1 MSKIE
6 SKHYGIVDNIAEYE
20 PDAATGNLSV
30 SAVFAT
36 TVHSVASTV
45 VVGSTASSEI
55 SIAQMALTGEQ
66 ALKLGALLSQAGAD
80 ALEADREVEN
90 LRMHG
95 PAAARLCFALAKADM
110 HDVLCDQS
118 KIRLGYP
125 QQAQG
130 LAERAY
136 TAVVESTTAEVT
148 RDSWR
153 QYWREAGE
161 RLSKETAR
169 G

>member
-1 MSKIE
+1 
-6 SKHYGIVDNIAEYE
+6 
-20 PDAATGNLSV
+20 
-30 SAVFAT
+30 
-36 TVHSVASTV
+36 
-45 VVGSTASSEI
+45 
-55 SIAQMALTGEQ
+55 
-66 ALKLGALLSQAGAD
+66 LGALLSQAGAD
-80 ALEADREVEN
+80 ALAADREVEN

-95 PAAARLCFALAKADM
+95 PAAARLCFALAEADM

-118 KIRLGYP
+118 RIRLGYP
-125 QQAQG
+125 QQAQD

-136 TAVVESTTAEVT
+136 AAVVESTTAEVT

-161 RLSKETAR
+161 RLNKEAAR